1 MKFDNNKFNQKL
13 PKVMTQWMGNNYYF
27 HKNCIFDFDD
37 LLELN
42 VIKNLIFFAQKSQIL
57 SDKQQLSL
65 FPS

>member
-1 MKFDNNKFNQKL
+1 
-13 PKVMTQWMGNNYYF
+13 MTQWMGNNYYF